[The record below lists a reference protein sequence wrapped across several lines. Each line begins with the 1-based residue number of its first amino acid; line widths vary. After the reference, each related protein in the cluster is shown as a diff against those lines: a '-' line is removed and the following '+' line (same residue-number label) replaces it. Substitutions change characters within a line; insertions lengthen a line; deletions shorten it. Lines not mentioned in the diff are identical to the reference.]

1 MKHLQSLIPFYG
13 IYYMLKGDNAGEC
26 LKIPFL
32 YYFSAFIQV
41 MSIVILLN
49 IIVYVMYFKIY

>member
-13 IYYMLKGDNAGEC
+13 IYYLLKRDNAGEC

-32 YYFSAFIQV
+32 YLFSAFIQV
-41 MSIVILLN
+41 MSIVILLKL
-49 IIVYVMYFKIY
+49 I

>member
-13 IYYMLKGDNAGEC
+13 IYYMLKKDNAEEC

-32 YYFSAFIQV
+32 YLFSAFAQI
-41 MSIVILLN
+41 MSIAILIKL
-49 IIVYVMYFKIY
+49 I

>member
-13 IYYMLKGDNAGEC
+13 IYYILKGDNAEEC

-32 YYFSAFIQV
+32 YLFSAFIQA
-41 MSIVILLN
+41 MSIVILLKL
-49 IIVYVMYFKIY
+49 I

>member
-13 IYYMLKGDNAGEC
+13 IYYMLKRDNASEC

-32 YYFSAFIQV
+32 YLFSAFAQI
-41 MSIVILLN
+41 MSIAILIEL
-49 IIVYVMYFKIY
+49 I